1 MRGSDVIQRFIFEHH
16 PIRGQIVRLNA
27 TYQAVLKRHEYP
39 EPIQVLLGE
48 AMASAALLSAT
59 IKFDGSLILQAQG
72 KGPINMLVVE
82 STSKRH
88 LRGLVHW
95 SGDVEQ
101 DDKLDAM
108 FGGGNLVITI
118 NPAGG
123 KERYQGIV
131 ELGSQ
136 GIGDAVERYFT
147 RSEQL
152 PTQLRLAADGTE
164 ACGLLLQHM
173 PGADTDSDSWNRIT
187 TLGATITTHEL
198 LSLPAQEIVHR
209 LFHEEDLRI
218 FTPEPTSFRCSC
230 SVESIEAVLRML
242 GYDEVK
248 AILREEGKISVNCEF
263 CNQHYEFDEVDT
275 ERLFAASS
283 TFHVP
288 PTRH

>member
-1 MRGSDVIQRFIFEHH
+1 MHSSDIIQRFIFEHH

-39 EPIQVLLGE
+39 QPIQVLLGE

-95 SGDVEQ
+95 SGDVDEE
-101 DDKLDAM
+101 DRLDAM

-118 NPAGG
+118 NPEGG

-131 ELGSQ
+131 ELGDQ
-136 GIGDAVERYFT
+136 GLAAAVERYFT

-152 PTQLRLAADGTE
+152 PTQLWLAADGTE

-173 PGADTDSDSWNRIT
+173 PGLDADKDSWNRIT
-187 TLGATITTHEL
+187 TLGATITPHEL

-230 SVESIEAVLRML
+230 SIESIEAVLRML
-242 GYDEVK
+242 GYDEVRT
-248 AILREEGKISVNCEF
+248 ILREEGKISVNCEF

-275 ERLFAASS
+275 EQLFASSS

>member
-1 MRGSDVIQRFIFEHH
+1 MHSGDIIQRFIFEHH

-27 TYQAVLKRHEYP
+27 TYQAVLKRHDYP
-39 EPIQVLLGE
+39 EPVQVLLGE

-82 STSKRH
+82 STSQRH

-95 SGDVEQ
+95 SGDV
-101 DDKLDAM
+101 DSDRLDAM

-131 ELGSQ
+131 ELGDQ
-136 GIGDAVERYFT
+136 GFADAVERYFL

-152 PTQLRLAADGTE
+152 PTQLWLAADGTE

-173 PGADTDSDSWNRIT
+173 PGQAADTDSWNRIT
-187 TLGATITTHEL
+187 TLGATVTPQEL

-209 LFHEEDLRI
+209 LFHEEDLRL

-230 SVESIEAVLRML
+230 SIESIESVLRML

-275 ERLFAASS
+275 EQLFAASS